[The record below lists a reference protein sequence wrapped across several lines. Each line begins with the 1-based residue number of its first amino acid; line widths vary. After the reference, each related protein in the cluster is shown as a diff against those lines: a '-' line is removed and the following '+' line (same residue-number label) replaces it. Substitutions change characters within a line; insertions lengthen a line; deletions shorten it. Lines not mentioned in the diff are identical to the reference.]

1 VKIKSVTLQDV
12 KSYDDSSPS
21 ISFQSGVNAIIGEN
35 GSGKSTLCEAIGF
48 ALFDFLHPYSQ
59 ADFVREGK
67 KSGKVSVTFESDDN
81 RVYRVDRGV
90 NQSKYDVFDVTEHNK
105 KLELQGKNDVLNWL
119 KEELGV
125 PRSMDLQTLWKS
137 SLGVPQ
143 GKFTNDFAE
152 TPSIRAQLFNPLLE
166 VDVYRDLWKDM
177 KHVIDVLRSKKDT
190 INEKITR
197 LESVVE
203 ELPDLKKQGNILY
216 DQIKRAADNVK
227 KIDGTIQETEQKKK
241 LLESLQKEIDR
252 ITHHLEV
259 QQEKQKDLDHQLG
272 QTKKQFEE
280 AKQAKAI
287 VKKHTKS
294 YEDYVSNSEKLDL
307 LSKEIKEKQA
317 LEKKAV
323 ALEKKYSRYQ
333 DQLTHVKEEIRVACK
348 SKEKMEQL
356 KPLVEKQENL
366 EEKLANLK
374 QKEKEIKRLKQDKE
388 QVNEKISRL
397 RKDFRSLQQQIKEI
411 SKKKDVAKKKEEL
424 QQQKDDL
431 LQDQSVLTHLQKEH
445 ADSISLL
452 KSEEESVC
460 PTCNRPLDMNHRNEI
475 IGQKQ
480 KEIKNAKEKLKRLK
494 QQLQSVDQDLQKSV
508 EASQELKRLS
518 DLTSMKENIQHDAD
532 EQKKHKNDL
541 EESVISL
548 KKDLAKKQEI
558 IDELDQLNDPKKR
571 FQQARVRYEDHKDRE
586 ERSEQLKKELSKIEA
601 DRKEISTKLKDFES
615 VQDQIDKLNQKQ
627 KELKESYELYLQY
640 KDAASKVSFWKEQL
654 RSVESSLETIKQNLS
669 SLSKELKKKEKK
681 FDEDEFNQIK
691 IALEK
696 QKQQLVRQKT
706 QIDEWSKQKEELEKR
721 VTEKEQQKKEL
732 DNARKKQYSLK
743 KDIEFAQFLRETYQK
758 TRPLVT
764 EILVEEIS
772 READRIYRELRGVPS
787 EELAWKKD
795 YEIVVYESGNKRA
808 FHKLSGGEQMCAA
821 LSVRLAILK
830 LLSTMDIVFLDEP
843 TMNLDEE
850 KKDNL
855 VAQLRELSGFSQ
867 IFVISHDETFESMTE
882 HVITLEKR
890 KGATRLLTHFQGGF

>member
-1 VKIKSVTLQDV
+1 M

-59 ADFVREGK
+59 SDFVREGK

-90 NQSKYDVFDVTEHNK
+90 NQSKYDVFDVSENK
-105 KLELQGKNDVLNWL
+105 RLELQGKNDVLNWL

-203 ELPDLKKQGNILY
+203 ELPELKKQGKNLR
-216 DQIKRAADNVK
+216 DQIKKASDNVK
-227 KIDGTIQETEQKKK
+227 KIDATIQETEQKKK
-241 LLESLQKEIDR
+241 SLESLQKEIDR

-259 QQEKQKDLDHQLG
+259 QQEKQKDLGHQLG

-294 YEDYVSNSEKLDL
+294 YEDYVSNSEKLNL

-333 DQLTHVKEEIRVACK
+333 DQLTHVKEEIRIACE
-348 SKEKMEQL
+348 SKERIEQL

-374 QKEKEIKRLKQDKE
+374 QKEKEIKRLTQDKE
-388 QVNEKISRL
+388 QVNEKISHL
-397 RKDFRSLQQQIKEI
+397 RKEFRSLQQQIKEI
-411 SKKKDVAKKKEEL
+411 SKKKDVATKKEEL
-424 QQQKDDL
+424 QQQKDNL

-445 ADSISLL
+445 TDSISLL

-460 PTCNRPLDMNHRNEI
+460 PTCNQPLDITHRNEI
-475 IGQKQ
+475 ISQKQ
-480 KEIKNAKEKLKRLK
+480 KEIKNAKEKLKRIK

-518 DLTSMKENIQHDAD
+518 DLTSMKESIQHDAD
-532 EQKKHKNDL
+532 EQKKNKNEI
-541 EESVISL
+541 EEEFSSL
-548 KKDLAKKQEI
+548 KKDLSKKQEI
-558 IDELDQLNDPKKR
+558 LDELDQLDDSKKR
-571 FQQARVRYEDHKDRE
+571 FQQARVRYEDHKDKE

-601 DRKEISTKLKDFES
+601 DQKEISTKLKDFES
-615 VQDQIDKLNQKQ
+615 VQDQIDTLNHNQ
-627 KELKESYELYLQY
+627 KELKESYELYLQH

-654 RSVESSLETIKQNLS
+654 RSVESSLETIKQNVT
-669 SLSKELKKKEKK
+669 SLSKELKKKEKE

-721 VTEKEQQKKEL
+721 LIEKERQKKEL
-732 DNARKKQYSLK
+732 DNTRKTQHSLK

-855 VAQLRELSGFSQ
+855 VAQLRDLSGFSQ